1 MLHQRSLDGQCQLL
15 RNGGEQQ
22 IFGYI
27 LQPKK
32 KSIIEPSNYTT
43 SPPCPAAQGRPRRRG
58 GGAGGALYTD
68 FPVFEAAYFN
78 GLASYRRMGTSN
90 AETTQPHPKGLQPK
104 GGGPAKVEVQ
114 APHRAKSLSCE
125 QLRRLSPNN
134 TVVNCC
140 KCEFGIVVINR
151 SDKLTKAAHG
161 GRVVLRI
168 VYN

>member
-15 RNGGEQQ
+15 LNGGEQQ
-22 IFGYI
+22 IFCYI
-27 LQPKK
+27 LQQKK
-32 KSIIEPSNYTT
+32 KTIIEPSNYTT

-68 FPVFEAAYFN
+68 FSVFEATYFN

-90 AETTQPHPKGLQPK
+90 AETIQPHPKGLQPK

-134 TVVNCC
+134 TVVN
-140 KCEFGIVVINR
+140 VN
-151 SDKLTKAAHG
+151 SASL
-161 GRVVLRI
+161 
-168 VYN
+168 